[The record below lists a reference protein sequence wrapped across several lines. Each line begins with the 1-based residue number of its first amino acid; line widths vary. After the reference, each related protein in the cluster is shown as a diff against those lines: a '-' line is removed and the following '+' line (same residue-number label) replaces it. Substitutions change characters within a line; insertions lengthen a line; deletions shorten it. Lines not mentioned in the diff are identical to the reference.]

1 MASVL
6 GDLYAIEPNHGELDK
21 ISTSGHV
28 SRVLDISASQGHIV
42 PTALAYLNG
51 NFYIGNLDT
60 FPIMTGSKIFKFTPS
75 THELTVVATGLSAVL
90 GLVFDQCDRMYV
102 LEMTV
107 GAPLPTPNMGRVI
120 QIDLSGHKTVIASG
134 LSLPTGMTMGPDG
147 NLYVSNVGLGPNAI
161 GGGQVVKITL
171 TN

>member
-1 MASVL
+1 
-6 GDLYAIEPNHGELDK
+6 
-21 ISTSGHV
+21 
-28 SRVLDISASQGHIV
+28 
-42 PTALAYLNG
+42 
-51 NFYIGNLDT
+51 
-60 FPIMTGSKIFKFTPS
+60 
-75 THELTVVATGLSAVL
+75 
-90 GLVFDQCDRMYV
+90 MYV